1 MPLPP
6 PFDAR
11 LVATRMLTP
20 HVRELTFER
29 ADGQPMAFEPG
40 QWVSVS
46 LPRLPPLP
54 PASDVEGANR
64 GDGGPGKRSY
74 SIASAPDGS
83 PRFEMAIT
91 RVAGGRASSWLHAL
105 EPGVVLPFVGPHGFF
120 TRTAADTAPA
130 LFVGTGTGFTPLRS
144 MLRAAIAARN
154 ETPVSLLF
162 GTRHEE
168 DILYAEELQAI
179 ARENAFVRYEVTLSR
194 PPSYWTRRQGYV
206 QTHVRALWE
215 ELAARTGQAPH
226 TYVCGL
232 TRMVGSVRDLL
243 RKEMGLGRELV
254 HTERYD

>member
-29 ADGQPMAFEPG
+29 TDGHPMAFEPG
-40 QWVSVS
+40 QWVSVT
-46 LPRLPPLP
+46 LPRPPQ
-54 PASDVEGANR
+54 ASEVEGASA
-64 GDGGPGKRSY
+64 GDIVPGKRSY

-83 PRFEMAIT
+83 PRFEVAVT
-91 RVAGGRASSWLHAL
+91 RVAGGRGSAWLHAL
-105 EPGVVLPFVGPHGFF
+105 EPGIVLPFLGPHGFF
-120 TRTAADTAPA
+120 TRTAAETNPA
-130 LFVGTGTGFTPLRS
+130 FFVGTGTGFTPLRS
-144 MLRAAIAARN
+144 MLRAAIAAGN
-154 ETPVSLLF
+154 QTPVWLLF
-162 GTRHEE
+162 GTRREE
-168 DILYAEELQAI
+168 DILYAEELRAI
-179 ARENAFVRYEVTLSR
+179 VREHPFVRYDVTLSQ
-194 PPSYWTRRQGYV
+194 PPSSWTGRQGYV

-215 ELAARTGQAPH
+215 ELAARTGRAPH